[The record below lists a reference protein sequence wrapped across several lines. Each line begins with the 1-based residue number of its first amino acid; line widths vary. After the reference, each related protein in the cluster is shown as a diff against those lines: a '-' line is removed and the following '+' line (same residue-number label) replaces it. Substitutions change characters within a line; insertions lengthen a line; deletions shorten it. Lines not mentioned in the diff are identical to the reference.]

1 MADFS
6 GGPGFLAFVAT
17 FLMVA
22 AAVGLMLS
30 LSRHLRKVRTRPP
43 EDDENPTTAS
53 ATDTTETLDTG
64 DTAAS
69 EGDEPGAPRA

>member
-6 GGPGFLAFVAT
+6 GGPGFAAFVAT

-22 AAVGLMLS
+22 AAVVLMLS

-53 ATDTTETLDTG
+53 AADTTETG
-64 DTAAS
+64 DTAAT
-69 EGDEPGAPRA
+69 EGDEPEAPRA

>member
-6 GGPGFLAFVAT
+6 GGPGFAAFVAT

-22 AAVGLMLS
+22 AAVVLMLS

-53 ATDTTETLDTG
+53 AADATEAAESG
-64 DTAAS
+64 DTAAA
-69 EGDEPGAPRA
+69 EGDEPEAPRA